1 MPEAAV
7 VHAMHQMSMEWLE
20 AHLRVFL
27 GAFFD
32 GPDEYRA
39 RYGEPLM
46 RRRHLPVYHRS
57 AQRDAW
63 LACMQRALD
72 DVAADPTPR
81 RETHAR
87 ISAFASTCAINH
99 QALICLRRWPRAER
113 GVFDIRVI

>member
-1 MPEAAV
+1 
-7 VHAMHQMSMEWLE
+7 
-20 AHLRVFL
+20 
-27 GAFFD
+27 
-32 GPDEYRA
+32 
-39 RYGEPLM
+39 
-46 RRRHLPVYHRS
+46 
-57 AQRDAW
+57 
-63 LACMQRALD
+63 MQRALD